1 MMMFNNPLGSLQ
13 YIKTGQLRALAVTGL
28 ERNPLAP
35 DLPTVAEL
43 GYPGFEAGTWYG
55 IWGPAGLP
63 AEIVKT
69 ASEGIMRVAR
79 MPDVVERLRTIGLNP
94 IGGTP
99 DALGQVMRVDHER
112 WGNVIR
118 EEKITLD

>member
-112 WGNVIR
+112 WGKVMR
-118 EEKITLD
+118 EAKISID